1 MGSLYQSLIV
11 TAAGVNPKSNS
22 ERCTGPGPGMNSQ
35 AKKKNQRAIWNES
48 EYQGSDAAS
57 RVERVEQ
64 MFSSLPST

>member
-11 TAAGVNPKSNS
+11 TEVSVNPKLNN

-35 AKKKNQRAIWNES
+35 AGKKNQSVIRNES

-57 RVERVEQ
+57 RVERVE
-64 MFSSLPST
+64 